1 MSPTIGEP
9 ITESSLAVSL
19 ARAEVDQQILT
30 AHAFP
35 RKLRVVVDD
44 MASMATLNPDIAE
57 ECIYSLPRG
66 GKQIRGPSIRFAEIV
81 ANAWGNC
88 RDAARVTYVDRVE
101 RYVEAEGVF
110 HDLQTNRATTSRVK
124 RIIEMK
130 KKTKAIDNDMVQL
143 AGAAA
148 MSIARRNAILGG
160 VPKPVWGQALAE
172 VEAVIRG
179 DIKTLGER
187 RDKAIEWFTKTGIP
201 LDKVLKALAAPSIEE
216 VSLDDLVTM
225 TGWRTALKQGDATI
239 EDLFPDEK
247 PPSERRTLDQRLE
260 ALAGAGDKDAAVSP
274 TAEQGEGAGVTS
286 NAPPP
291 EPDRG
296 VAEGRTPIGDAPPS
310 TAEEAKANLSA
321 AQTESEARRIELTAQ
336 GDIAAA
342 KGEKALKE
350 WLDDL
355 DGNAAALVTIAMT
368 KRWSKAASEAKAK
381 P

>member
-9 ITESSLAVSL
+9 MPSEGSLAVSL
-19 ARAEVDQQILT
+19 ARAEVDQQIMT

-35 RKLRVVVDD
+35 RSIRAAVDA

-81 ANAWGNC
+81 ANSWGNC
-88 RDAARVTYVDRVE
+88 RDAARVTFVDRIE
-101 RYVEAEGVF
+101 RYVEAEGIF

-130 KKTKAIDNDMVQL
+130 RKTKAIDNDMIQL

-160 VPKPVWGQALAE
+160 VPKPVWGQALTE

-187 RDKAIEWFTKTGIP
+187 RDKAIQWFSKTGIQTE
-201 LDKVLKALAAPSIEE
+201 KVLKALAAPS
-216 VSLDDLVTM
+216 VDDVTLDDLVTM
-225 TGWRTALKQGDATI
+225 NGWRTALLHGDATI
-239 EDLFPDEK
+239 EDLFPEEK
-247 PPSERRTLDQRLE
+247 PPAERKTLDQKLE
-260 ALAGAGDKDAAVSP
+260 ALAGAPNAGGTPSP
-274 TAEQGEGAGVTS
+274 PEQGDGGGVTS

-291 EPDRG
+291 EPAGAPEART
-296 VAEGRTPIGDAPPS
+296 AETGAPPS
-310 TAEEAKANLSA
+310 SAPLVEEPPPKSDSKSERRLALAAE
-321 AQTESEARRIELTAQ
+321 
-336 GDIAAA
+336 GDLVAA
-342 KGEKALKE
+342 KGAKALKN
-350 WLDDL
+350 WLDDMGG
-355 DGNAAALVTIAMT
+355 DDAALVTISMT
-368 KRWSKAASEAKAK
+368 KKWSQAASAN

>member
-9 ITESSLAVSL
+9 ISEGSLAVSL
-19 ARAEVDQQILT
+19 ARAEVDQQIMT

-35 RKLRVVVDD
+35 RSIRAAVDA

-57 ECIYSLPRG
+57 ECVYSVPRG

-81 ANAWGNC
+81 ANSWGNC
-88 RDAARVTYVDRVE
+88 RDAARVTFVDRIE
-101 RYVEAEGVF
+101 RYVEAEGIF

-124 RIIEMK
+124 RIIEVK
-130 KKTKAIDNDMVQL
+130 RKTKAIDNDMIQL

-160 VPKPVWGQALAE
+160 VPKPVWGQALEE
-172 VEAVIRG
+172 VEGVIRG

-187 RDKAIEWFTKTGIP
+187 RDKALDWFTKTGIP
-201 LDKVLKALAAPSIEE
+201 SEKVLKALAAPSIDD

-225 TGWRTALKQGDATI
+225 SGWRTSLKQGDATI
-239 EDLFPDEK
+239 EELFPDEK
-247 PPSERRTLDQRLE
+247 PPAERKTLDQKLD
-260 ALAGAGDKDAAVSP
+260 ALGTPNAGGPPNSP
-274 TAEQGEGAGVTS
+274 EQGEGGGGSS

-291 EPDRG
+291 EPAGAPEART
-296 VAEGRTPIGDAPPS
+296 AETGAPPS
-310 TAEEAKANLSA
+310 TAEDAKAALSA
-321 AQTESEARRIELTAQ
+321 SQAAANERRLALAAE
-336 GDIAAA
+336 GDVAAA
-342 KGEKALKE
+342 KGAKALKD

-355 DGNAAALVTIAMT
+355 DGNQAALVTISMT
-368 KRWSKAASEAKAK
+368 KRWSQAASAK

>member
-1 MSPTIGEP
+1 MISEG
-9 ITESSLAVSL
+9 SLAVSL
-19 ARAEVDQQILT
+19 ARAEVDQQIMT

-35 RKLRVVVDD
+35 RSIRAAVDA

-81 ANAWGNC
+81 ANSWGNC
-88 RDAARVTYVDRVE
+88 RDAARVTFVDRIE
-101 RYVEAEGVF
+101 RYVEAEGIF

-130 KKTKAIDNDMVQL
+130 RKTKAIDNDMIQL

-160 VPKPVWGQALAE
+160 VPKPVWGQALEE
-172 VEAVIRG
+172 VEGVIRG

-187 RDKAIEWFTKTGIP
+187 RDKALDWFTKTGIP
-201 LDKVLKALAAPSIEE
+201 AEKVLKALAAPS
-216 VSLDDLVTM
+216 VDDVTLDDLVTM
-225 TGWRTALKQGDATI
+225 SGWRTSLKQGDATI
-239 EDLFPDEK
+239 EELFPDEK
-247 PPSERRTLDQRLE
+247 PPAERKTLDQKLE
-260 ALAGAGDKDAAVSP
+260 ALGTPNAGGP
-274 TAEQGEGAGVTS
+274 PNPPEQGEGGGGSS

-291 EPDRG
+291 EPAG
-296 VAEGRTPIGDAPPS
+296 APEGRTPETGAPPS
-310 TAEEAKANLSA
+310 VVEDAKAALSA
-321 AQTESEARRIELTAQ
+321 SQAAANERRLALAGE
-336 GDIAAA
+336 GDIVAA
-342 KGEKALKE
+342 KGAKALKD

-355 DGNAAALVTIAMT
+355 EGNDAALVTVSMT
-368 KRWSKAASEAKAK
+368 KRWSQAASAK